1 MKGPPV
7 NIDPEAVPLRQAGQP
22 SPVAIIGAGIA
33 GSVLALL
40 LASRGIRCLLVDRQ
54 RGTDTHP
61 RGHVWSARAMEVIRS
76 IDAELAEALREI
88 SSPPLK
94 LRYITWC
101 TALAGVDLG
110 RCVPIGNDPVH
121 TARLLGSGPCRPL
134 HLSQNVADP
143 ILRQR
148 VADSPLIE
156 LLAGHEL
163 EALSQDDDACVLTLR
178 ELRSGRIVRRTA
190 RYVAGADGAHST
202 VRRLL
207 GVRSTTTPL
216 QAVAQIHFRAKLDRL
231 TTSRPSPLYWI
242 LNPAIVGTLT
252 AHTADDEDWVLST
265 VVLPEI
271 EPAGEMPEARA
282 LALVRAAI
290 GDDRIDASIVSI
302 RPWTM
307 ALRCAETSRVGRV
320 MLLGDAAAGFSA
332 IGGFGMNHGIED
344 AASLA
349 WRLQLLLGG
358 YVPEGL
364 AHGLLSSYAA
374 ERAQSAAAHAHRTQ
388 QLSDLSDEV
397 LRAAGADPAGL
408 KTLAALSR
416 STPVRLLPR
425 RAARSLLRTVAGA
438 GLKPLRHLAS
448 TAPAGVAVRAK
459 VRRAIDKQRE
469 VFVTLGTDLGY
480 ALSSGFVCR
489 EPHPHPQ
496 SPHSGT
502 EYWPTTSPG
511 SLIPHLWSETAG
523 ESLSTR
529 DLARRAPLTL
539 LVGDKERVRWQA
551 ALARLRADWGIDVA
565 CPRIGTDD
573 GAQFRIRAS
582 AFATAMEIDES
593 GAVLLRGDG
602 IVAWRSRRQCA
613 DPCATLPDVI
623 SRLVSWSAAPAA
635 LPASPASSI
644 RPPSCTSH
652 PSHPSPTSLT
662 KEMQ

>member
-1 MKGPPV
+1 MKT
-7 NIDPEAVPLRQAGQP
+7 DSQATPLRAAGQP

-33 GSVLALL
+33 GTVLALL
-40 LASRGIRCLLVDRQ
+40 LASRGIRSVLVERQ
-54 RGTDTHP
+54 LGADPHP
-61 RGHVWSARAMEVIRS
+61 RGHVWSARAMEVIRA
-76 IDAELAEALREI
+76 IDVELAEALREI

-163 EALSQDDDACVLTLR
+163 EALSQDDDACTLTLR

-190 RYVAGADGAHST
+190 RFVAGADGAHST

-207 GVRSTTTPL
+207 GVRATTTPL
-216 QAVAQIHFRAKLDRL
+216 QAVAQIHFRAKLGRL

-242 LNPAIVGTLT
+242 LNPGVVGTLT

-265 VVLPEI
+265 AVLPEI
-271 EPAGEMPEARA
+271 ESASEMREARA

-290 GDDRIDASIVSI
+290 GDERAQATILSI

-307 ALRCAETSRVGRV
+307 ALQRAATCRVGRV

-358 YVPEGL
+358 FVPEGL
-364 AHGLLSSYAA
+364 AQGLLSSYAT
-374 ERAQSAAAHAHRTQ
+374 ERADSAAVHGHRTQ
-388 QLSDLSDEV
+388 QLSDLSDQV
-397 LRAAGADPAGL
+397 LRAAGVDPGGF
-408 KTLAALSR
+408 KALSTLSR
-416 STPVRLLPR
+416 AAWVRVLPR
-425 RAARSLLRTVAGA
+425 RAARTLFSTVMGA

-448 TAPAGVAVRAK
+448 TAPAGADARAK

-511 SLIPHLWSETAG
+511 SLIPHRWSEAAG

-539 LVGDKERVRWQA
+539 LVGDKERVRWLA
-551 ALARLRADWGIDVA
+551 ALTRLRADWGIDVA
-565 CPRIGTDD
+565 CPRIGTDE
-573 GAQFRIRAS
+573 GAQFRIRPS
-582 AFATAMEIDES
+582 ALAAALEIDES
-593 GAVLLRGDG
+593 GVVLVRGDG
-602 IVAWRSRRQCA
+602 IVAWRSRRQCE
-613 DPCATLPDVI
+613 DPCATLADVI
-623 SRLVSWSAAPAA
+623 SRLVSQAAATPAAPLAC
-635 LPASPASSI
+635 PASPT
-644 RPPSCTSH
+644 RP
-652 PSHPSPTSLT
+652 T